1 MEANELGRRTP
12 QPAIPPQGPIDKKKV
27 GVILILIVILIIGA
41 AEFSSNSGGSL
52 NAPAEKPTPSAT
64 KGQPT
69 GPAMIGN
76 FERQTAEDAQ
86 ELARI
91 KAQKNAL
98 AQTLATAQAGPS
110 PLSGATNPYG
120 TPGQPSGDTNLDVLQ
135 RQQQMAAAGYY
146 AQAAPQQNAQASAD
160 PIATERKKRE
170 YESLYASN
178 VALNLRGQQSTRP
191 QVSEPT
197 DRPNLTLPPSA
208 FRTPTDQAIQKAQS
222 DPAEANTD
230 KKKAYDFNAASGKM
244 YRLFEGR
251 MIETVL
257 TNRLNGA
264 FSGPVDCMVT
274 TDVYS
279 HDNQMLLIPQGSR
292 ILGKVSA
299 VQSGQ
304 QQRLFV
310 AFHRIIMPDGYSV
323 SLDQFT
329 GLNQVGE
336 TGLRDL
342 VNRHYLSI
350 FGASLALAAVGG
362 VAQIGNG
369 YGAFTYD
376 PAAEMR
382 NGISQSMA
390 ESSQRVLDRFLNQLP
405 TFIISERTRVKIYLS
420 DDLLLPAYA
429 NHTMPRDL

>member
-1 MEANELGRRTP
+1 MDDKEQQKETQ
-12 QPAIPPQGPIDKKKV
+12 QPVTPPQGPIDKRKI
-27 GVILILIVILIIGA
+27 GIGLILVIILIIGA
-41 AEFSSNSGGSL
+41 AEFSSNSGGS
-52 NAPAEKPTPSAT
+52 PVPAT
-64 KGQPT
+64 KPKTAPVKSQPT
-69 GPAMIGN
+69 EPGLIGN
-76 FERQTAEDAQ
+76 FERQTTEDAQ

-91 KAQKNAL
+91 KAQKEAL
-98 AQTLATAQAGPS
+98 AQTLAAAQAVPS
-110 PLSGATNPYG
+110 PFPAATYPYG
-120 TPGQPSGDTNLDVLQ
+120 TEAHAQTGETPSLAALERQ
-135 RQQQMAAAGYY
+135 RQIAAAGYY
-146 AQAAPQQNAQASAD
+146 PQTSSRTQTPSVPDQIAA
-160 PIATERKKRE
+160 ERKKRE
-170 YESLYASN
+170 YQSLYASN
-178 VALNLRGQQSTRP
+178 VALDLRSQPKLTSQPVDTPETTTPIEQIRIPPDQPMKQPVSDSTDTAP
-191 QVSEPT
+191 
-197 DRPNLTLPPSA
+197 DR
-208 FRTPTDQAIQKAQS
+208 
-222 DPAEANTD
+222 
-230 KKKAYDFNAASGKM
+230 KKAYDLDSATGKS

-251 MIETVL
+251 IIETVL

-279 HDNQMLLIPQGSR
+279 HDNQTLLIPEGSR

-329 GLNQVGE
+329 GLNQIGE

-342 VNRHYLSI
+342 VNHHYLQI
-350 FGASLALAAVGG
+350 FGSSLALAAIGG

-369 YGAFTYD
+369 ASAFTYD
-376 PAAEMR
+376 PMSQVR
-382 NGISQSMA
+382 NGMSQSMA

-405 TFIISERTRVKIYLS
+405 TFVIRERTRVKIYLS

-429 NHTMPRDL
+429 NHTTPRDL